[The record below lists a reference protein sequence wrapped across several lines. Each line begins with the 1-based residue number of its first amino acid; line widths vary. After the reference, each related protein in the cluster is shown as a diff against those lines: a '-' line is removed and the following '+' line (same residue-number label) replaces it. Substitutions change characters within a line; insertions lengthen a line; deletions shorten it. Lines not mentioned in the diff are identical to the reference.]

1 MMCSLFHSD
10 DSMLEIQLAC
20 CGINYRYLAYL
31 LQLFIFGAFYFV
43 HFKMAKKQLK
53 LTVSREK

>member
-1 MMCSLFHSD
+1 
-10 DSMLEIQLAC
+10 MLEIQLAC